1 MDLKEKVTKALN
13 GQLNPDRI
21 QLEDDGGISGFV
33 VSKKFDRMPAL
44 DRQTLIDKALRGSK
58 IKFTKAELRSVLAI
72 AGLTPAEFAALGDL
86 DRQ

>member
-1 MDLKEKVTKALN
+1 MELKEKVTKALN
-13 GQLNPDRI
+13 RQLSPDRV
-21 QLEDDGGISGFV
+21 QLEDDDGISGIV
-33 VSKKFDRMPAL
+33 VSKQFDQMPAL

-72 AGLTPAEFAALGDL
+72 AGLTPAEFAALGDM